1 METNKR
7 KAVVRPIIQA
17 AVIMAVFY
25 VTEIIWV
32 YLDVFPDHNTLLI
45 ADIILRAVC
54 GTAGLLL
61 LKGYGR
67 SGESKYTLKQLFTN
81 KITVGTLLVTLPFI
95 IYTLLPFAKLFT
107 AYKFVAGN
115 IAVVGILVIQQ
126 FATGFYE
133 EGVQRGLMM
142 NGLIKLNTGTVRQRL
157 FTVVIAG
164 AFFGLGH
171 LPNLAFGE
179 NPLLQVPSSMLWGMF
194 IAAVY
199 MLSDNLLFVMLLHA
213 LSDTTFRVVN
223 GLFGY
228 ARDAALCRT
237 VDISRSV
244 IDFVILPVIAVL
256 ICIFYDRLKKTTKK
270 ARD

>member
-95 IYTLLPFAKLFT
+95 IYTLLVTARPSPF
-107 AYKFVAGN
+107 
-115 IAVVGILVIQQ
+115 
-126 FATGFYE
+126 
-133 EGVQRGLMM
+133 
-142 NGLIKLNTGTVRQRL
+142 
-157 FTVVIAG
+157 
-164 AFFGLGH
+164 
-171 LPNLAFGE
+171 
-179 NPLLQVPSSMLWGMF
+179 SS
-194 IAAVY
+194 
-199 MLSDNLLFVMLLHA
+199 
-213 LSDTTFRVVN
+213 
-223 GLFGY
+223 
-228 ARDAALCRT
+228 
-237 VDISRSV
+237 ISV
-244 IDFVILPVIAVL
+244 
-256 ICIFYDRLKKTTKK
+256 T
-270 ARD
+270 

>member
-95 IYTLLPFAKLFT
+95 IYTLYHSVT
-107 AYKFVAGN
+107 
-115 IAVVGILVIQQ
+115 
-126 FATGFYE
+126 
-133 EGVQRGLMM
+133 
-142 NGLIKLNTGTVRQRL
+142 QRL
-157 FTVVIAG
+157 
-164 AFFGLGH
+164 
-171 LPNLAFGE
+171 N
-179 NPLLQVPSSMLWGMF
+179 LLQEISLSWAFWSFSSLQ
-194 IAAVY
+194 
-199 MLSDNLLFVMLLHA
+199 
-213 LSDTTFRVVN
+213 
-223 GLFGY
+223 
-228 ARDAALCRT
+228 RD
-237 VDISRSV
+237 
-244 IDFVILPVIAVL
+244 F
-256 ICIFYDRLKKTTKK
+256 TKK
-270 ARD
+270 EFRGAS